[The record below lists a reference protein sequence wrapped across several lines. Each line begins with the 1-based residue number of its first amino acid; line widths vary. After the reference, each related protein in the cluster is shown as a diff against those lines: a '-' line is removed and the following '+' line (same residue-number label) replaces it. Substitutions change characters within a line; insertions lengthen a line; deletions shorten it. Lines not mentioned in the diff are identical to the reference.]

1 MKKLIKQLKHHLF
14 LYKGS
19 KNQATYIP
27 ERSEANV
34 TTVAHG
40 HYSVTTYKLIP
51 IKILGIHVWYKME
64 PTKLNITPLPKKT
77 EIVSIPRID
86 FDSLTGARIKSN
98 GEVSLNGK
106 TINIYELTK

>member
-1 MKKLIKQLKHHLF
+1 MKKLITQLKHHLF

-64 PTKLNITPLPKKT
+64 PTPFNMSTLFAGSKMRVASVESKKCEDGRT
-77 EIVSIPRID
+77 
-86 FDSLTGARIKSN
+86 IKCY
-98 GEVSLNGK
+98 EFEP
-106 TINIYELTK
+106 INQ